1 MVGTKGRVGEQQ
13 RQVLDGVSGGPLRGA
28 VHERP
33 PMTVAAFVKGIV
45 LLATVA
51 SLGACSSVFDKGG
64 KFGVA
69 STRLASYG
77 ETVPKG
83 GGYYMVGQPY
93 RIAGKT
99 YIPREDPQYSKVG
112 IASWYGED
120 FHGRQTANGEIY
132 DLDAVTAA
140 HPTLP
145 LPSYARVTNLE
156 NGRSITVRINDRGP
170 FVDNRIIDV
179 SRTVA
184 RMLDFANAGT
194 AQVRVDYV
202 GPASLEANDE
212 KTLLASYREPGGS
225 PGLLASPTIQVAQA
239 QPASAVRPPA
249 ASVSL
254 APAPTP
260 RPAQP
265 NGAVSSDPLAPL
277 IMRAGL
283 SYAPRPALTPAQE
296 AADAL
301 ARADL
306 SALLAISAQ
315 KKAAELKLR
324 GAVPQ

>member
-1 MVGTKGRVGEQQ
+1 MTLATFV
-13 RQVLDGVSGGPLRGA
+13 RGA
-28 VHERP
+28 LL
-33 PMTVAAFVKGIV
+33 VAA
-45 LLATVA
+45 VA
-51 SLGACSSVFDKGG
+51 GLGACSSVSKY
-64 KFGVA
+64 GVA
-69 STRLASYG
+69 SSRVVSFG
-77 ETVPKG
+77 QEVPKG

-140 HPTLP
+140 HPTMP

-156 NGRSITVRINDRGP
+156 NGRSITVRVNDRGP

-184 RMLDFANAGT
+184 RKLDFANAGI
-194 AQVRVDYV
+194 AQVRVEYI

-212 KTLLASYREPGGS
+212 KTLLASYREPGS
-225 PGLLASPTIQVAQA
+225 APGIFASPTVQVAQA
-239 QPASAVRPPA
+239 QTPA
-249 ASVSL
+249 AVVRSPT
-254 APAPTP
+254 AGFTGTPAPTP
-260 RPAQP
+260 RPTPRDAAAS
-265 NGAVSSDPLAPL
+265 NDPLAPL

-283 SYAPRPALTPAQE
+283 SYASRPARTPAQE

-301 ARADL
+301 ARSDL
-306 SALLAISAQ
+306 ATLLAVAAA
-315 KKAAELKLR
+315 KKAAELNLR
-324 GAVPQ
+324 GGVSP